1 MNIWTYI
8 KADSFFRDYLPH
20 VKNYKHKI
28 RGKNGRG
35 NPVDFSE
42 QEKQQI
48 VEALRKLTQKTRL
61 SPGINPLLQK

>member
-1 MNIWTYI
+1 MIWNYI

-35 NPVDFSE
+35 NPVEFPPADKAAIKAGLEQLFKDLSNDFKE
-42 QEKQQI
+42 
-48 VEALRKLTQKTRL
+48 L
-61 SPGINPLLQK
+61 